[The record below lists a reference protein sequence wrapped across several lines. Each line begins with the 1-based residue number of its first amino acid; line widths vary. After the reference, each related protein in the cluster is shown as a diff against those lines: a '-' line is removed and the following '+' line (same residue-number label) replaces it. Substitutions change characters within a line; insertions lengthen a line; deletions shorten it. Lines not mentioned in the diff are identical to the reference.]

1 MWFIQYKGNLIDF
14 YVLHI
19 IFHILCS
26 YWHINNHTFLFIF
39 LLLLSIYRIYV
50 SSGKGHHCNQCLS
63 ALNLW
68 VIILLMAMCARYN
81 IMWYWHINNHTFL
94 FIFLLLL
101 PIIDL
106 LQQFEDYV
114 KGIAFRKRKGKQV
127 TIRK

>member
-1 MWFIQYKGNLIDF
+1 MLLLYPGELYRLLGASS

-26 YWHINNHTFLFIF
+26 YWHINNHTFLFF
-39 LLLLSIYRIYV
+39 F
-50 SSGKGHHCNQCLS
+50 G
-63 ALNLW
+63 
-68 VIILLMAMCARYN
+68 
-81 IMWYWHINNHTFL
+81 
-94 FIFLLLL
+94 LLL

-114 KGIAFRKRKGKQV
+114 KGIALQKRKGKKV